1 LLQIPDATF
10 RRFVNIVDHFEGDKI
25 RPVAISAA
33 PALDLFMDDSAA
45 TPRLQI
51 EDVAEEVLELL
62 PHVICDAG
70 ELMGVRGF
78 GKVTTGPSFSG
89 DLLKIRISGPVG
101 LHLSIVDLPGIILV
115 PNEEQ
120 TEDDVDTVH
129 RLVDQYL
136 KNPRT
141 IILAVVQA
149 SNDIANQSIIRKSRK
164 FDVDGERTVGIITKP
179 DLINEGSEKRIA
191 LLAKNQDT
199 TKLKLG
205 YFLLKNP
212 SPSELESQVD
222 ALSRESREHSFFQ
235 TSPWREQNLD
245 KDRTGISALR
255 QFLQNLLDRH
265 IEHELPR
272 VREEIETLAVSV
284 EQKLNHLGGK
294 DRVDRDEAFLVSSC
308 YELNM
313 EFSHTMREDGQKRK
327 IVGQEHEAP
336 SHRSVAL
343 PANFSSESLSDAASG
358 VNVMDSSDETQLRVS
373 REEMIEWVE
382 ETYRRNRGKEL
393 PGNTNH
399 VLLSELFHVQSSRWS
414 KLAEAHIKNIH
425 QVVDEFIQ
433 AALEHVVREEG
444 VRWEISQLILESL
457 DRNARAG
464 RSELDRLLED
474 EKQQPITYNHYYTDN
489 IQKSRQDFLRNSIEK
504 AMREA
509 TDHEWNGKLHIS
521 NNSVDGQKLL
531 AALQRRINVDM
542 DLQACEEALAGLNA
556 YYKVALKMF
565 VDNVCK
571 QVIER
576 HLIRNLPKAFPPE
589 SIIMLGDGDLRRIA
603 AEPFG
608 NAEKRQEL
616 RLLLENLKHSLND
629 LRN

>member
-1 LLQIPDATF
+1 
-10 RRFVNIVDHFEGDKI
+10 
-25 RPVAISAA
+25 
-33 PALDLFMDDSAA
+33 
-45 TPRLQI
+45 
-51 EDVAEEVLELL
+51 
-62 PHVICDAG
+62 
-70 ELMGVRGF
+70 
-78 GKVTTGPSFSG
+78 
-89 DLLKIRISGPVG
+89 
-101 LHLSIVDLPGIILV
+101 
-115 PNEEQ
+115 
-120 TEDDVDTVH
+120 
-129 RLVDQYL
+129 DQYL